1 MNKRMLVALVA
12 LAGVFVAAYLTLYK
26 LGYIGTLACA
36 VGSCETVQ
44 TSKWAT
50 FLGFPVGAW
59 GVGYYVGVLA
69 LAMVGLSGRFAD
81 SRRLSEILVGV
92 TTFGLVFSLWL
103 TYLELFVIHAI
114 CQWCVI
120 SAILAT
126 ILCILSWLDLR
137 EISVLLA
144 AVDDEHAAEVA
155 ETLREGSFGAGIRNT
170 SEVALR
176 AVRDDGE
183 SIKR

>member
-12 LAGVFVAAYLTLYK
+12 LAGVFVASYLTLYE

-50 FLGFPVGAW
+50 LFGFPVGAW
-59 GVGYYVGVLA
+59 GVAYYLFVLA
-69 LAMVGLSGRFAD
+69 LALAGLTGPLVD
-81 SRRLSEILVGV
+81 SRRLSEILLGV
-92 TTFGLVFSLWL
+92 TGFGLVFSLWL

-120 SAILAT
+120 SAILAAV
-126 ILCILSWLDLR
+126 LFILSWLDFRDVSALY
-137 EISVLLA
+137 
-144 AVDDEHAAEVA
+144 DERASEVA
-155 ETLREGSFGAGIRNT
+155 ESLREGSFGAQIRNT
-170 SEVALR
+170 GEVALR
-176 AVRDDGE
+176 AVRSEDG
-183 SIKR
+183 

>member
-1 MNKRMLVALVA
+1 MLVALVA
-12 LAGVFVAAYLTLYK
+12 LAGVFVALYLTLYK

-50 FLGFPVGAW
+50 FVGFPVGAW
-59 GVGYYVGVLA
+59 GVGYYLVVLA
-69 LAMVGLSGRFAD
+69 LGLVGLTPRYAD
-81 SRRLSEILVGV
+81 TRRLSELLVWLTG
-92 TTFGLVFSLWL
+92 FGLVFSLWL

-126 ILCILSWLDLR
+126 VLFVLSWLDLR
-137 EISVLLA
+137 ELTRLA
-144 AVDDEHAAEVA
+144 EETATEAAER
-155 ETLREGSFGAGIRNT
+155 LRDERFGTEIRNT

-176 AVRDDGE
+176 AIRKE
-183 SIKR
+183 

>member
-12 LAGVFVAAYLTLYK
+12 LAGVFVALYLTLYK

-59 GVGYYVGVLA
+59 GVAYYVFVLA
-69 LAMVGLSGRFAD
+69 LAIVGLTGRFAE
-81 SRRLSEILVGV
+81 SRGISQILVGV
-92 TTFGLVFSLWL
+92 TAFGMLFSLWL

-126 ILCILSWLDLR
+126 ILFVLSWLDFR
-137 EISVLLA
+137 DVSALLA
-144 AVDDEHAAEVA
+144 ESDVNDVA
-155 ETLREGSFGAGIRNT
+155 ETLREGQFGAGIRNT

-176 AVRDDGE
+176 AVRE
-183 SIKR
+183 KE

>member
-12 LAGVFVAAYLTLYK
+12 LVGVFVASYLTMYK

-59 GVGYYVGVLA
+59 GVAYYIFVLG
-69 LAMVGLSGRFAD
+69 LAIAGLTGQLAD
-81 SRRLSEILVGV
+81 SRRLSEILLGV
-92 TTFGLVFSLWL
+92 TGFGLVFSLWL

-126 ILCILSWLDLR
+126 ILFILSWLDRR
-137 EISVLLA
+137 ELSALQERA
-144 AVDDEHAAEVA
+144 SEVA
-155 ETLREGSFGAGIRNT
+155 ESLREGSFGAGIRNT
-170 SEVALR
+170 GEVAMR
-176 AVRDDGE
+176 AIARE
-183 SIKR
+183 KQ

>member
-12 LAGVFVAAYLTLYK
+12 LAGVFVALYLTLYK

-50 FLGFPVGAW
+50 FLGFPVGGW
-59 GVGYYVGVLA
+59 GVAYYLGVLA
-69 LAMVGLSGRFAD
+69 LALVGLGGRYAD
-81 SRRLSEILVGV
+81 SRRLSDILVGV
-92 TTFGLVFSLWL
+92 TGFGLLFSLWL

-114 CQWCVI
+114 CQWCVV

-126 ILCILSWLDLR
+126 ILFILSWLDRRDLT
-137 EISVLLA
+137 ELLDVQA
-144 AVDDEHAAEVA
+144 EEVA
-155 ETLREGSFGAGIRNT
+155 EQLR
-170 SEVALR
+170 
-176 AVRDDGE
+176 DGTY
-183 SIKR
+183 

>member
-12 LAGVFVAAYLTLYK
+12 LAGVFVALYLTLYK

-50 FLGFPVGAW
+50 FLGFPVGGW
-59 GVGYYVGVLA
+59 GVAYYLFVLA
-69 LAMVGLSGRFAD
+69 LAVVGLTGRFAD
-81 SRRLSEILVGV
+81 SRGISQILLGV
-92 TTFGLVFSLWL
+92 TAFGMLFSFWL

-120 SAILAT
+120 SAALAT
-126 ILCILSWLDLR
+126 LLFVLSWLDFR
-137 EISVLLA
+137 
-144 AVDDEHAAEVA
+144 EVA
-155 ETLREGSFGAGIRNT
+155 ALLEESDVADVAARLREGQFGAGIRNT
-170 SEVALR
+170 GEVAMR
-176 AVRDDGE
+176 AVRRE
-183 SIKR
+183 EQ

>member
-12 LAGVFVAAYLTLYK
+12 LAGVFVALYLTLYK

-50 FLGFPVGAW
+50 FLGYPVGAW
-59 GVGYYVGVLA
+59 GVAYYLGVLA
-69 LAMVGLSGRFAD
+69 LALVGLTGRYAD
-81 SRRLSEILVGV
+81 SSRLSDVLVGV
-92 TTFGLVFSLWL
+92 TGFGLLFSLWL

-114 CQWCVI
+114 CQWCVV

-126 ILCILSWLDLR
+126 ILFVLSWLDRRDVAALLDEEAEDVGERLR
-137 EISVLLA
+137 DGA
-144 AVDDEHAAEVA
+144 F
-155 ETLREGSFGAGIRNT
+155 GSQIRNT

-176 AVRDDGE
+176 AVRRDE
-183 SIKR
+183 S

>member
-12 LAGVFVAAYLTLYK
+12 LAGVFVASYLTMYK

-59 GVGYYVGVLA
+59 GVAYYIFVLG
-69 LAMVGLSGRFAD
+69 LAIVGLSGRFAD
-81 SRRLSEILVGV
+81 TRGLSQALVGV
-92 TTFGLVFSLWL
+92 TAFGVLFSLWL

-126 ILCILSWLDLR
+126 ILFILSWLDLR
-137 EISVLLA
+137 EVSALLDETAVSDA
-144 AVDDEHAAEVA
+144 AAA
-155 ETLREGSFGAGIRNT
+155 LREGQFGAGIRNT
-170 SEVALR
+170 GEVAMR
-176 AVRDDGE
+176 AIRKDP
-183 SIKR
+183 

>member
-1 MNKRMLVALVA
+1 VNKRMLVALVA
-12 LAGVFVAAYLTLYK
+12 LAGVFVALYLTLYK

-50 FLGFPVGAW
+50 FLGVPVGAW
-59 GVGYYVGVLA
+59 GVGYYIVVLV
-69 LAMVGLSGRFAD
+69 LGLVGLTPRYAD
-81 SRRLSEILVGV
+81 TRRLSEILVLLTAFGV
-92 TTFGLVFSLWL
+92 LFSLWL

-126 ILCILSWLDLR
+126 ILFIVSWLDLR
-137 EISVLLA
+137 ELTQLA
-144 AVDDEHAAEVA
+144 EETAEEAAER
-155 ETLREGSFGAGIRNT
+155 LRNGRFGKELRNT
-170 SEVALR
+170 SEVAMR
-176 AVRDDGE
+176 AIRKE
-183 SIKR
+183 

>member
-12 LAGVFVAAYLTLYK
+12 LAGVFVALYLTLYK

-50 FLGFPVGAW
+50 LLGFPVGAW
-59 GVGYYVGVLA
+59 GVAYYIFVLTLA
-69 LAMVGLSGRFAD
+69 LVGLTGQFAE
-81 SRRLSEILVGV
+81 SRRLSQVLVGM
-92 TTFGLVFSLWL
+92 TAFGLVFSLWL

-126 ILCILSWLDLR
+126 ILFILSWLDLR
-137 EISVLLA
+137 ELSALL
-144 AVDDEHAAEVA
+144 DDRALEDAAEA
-155 ETLREGSFGAGIRNT
+155 LREGSFGAEIRNT

-176 AVRDDGE
+176 AIRE
-183 SIKR
+183 EK

>member
-12 LAGVFVAAYLTLYK
+12 LAGVFVALYLTLYK

-59 GVGYYVGVLA
+59 GVAYYVFVLA
-69 LAMVGLSGRFAD
+69 LAIVGLTGRFAE
-81 SRRLSEILVGV
+81 SRGISQILVGV
-92 TTFGLVFSLWL
+92 TAFGMLFSLWL

-126 ILCILSWLDLR
+126 ILFVLSWLDLR
-137 EISVLLA
+137 DVSALLA
-144 AVDDEHAAEVA
+144 ESDVNDVA
-155 ETLREGSFGAGIRNT
+155 ETLREGQFGAGIRNT

-176 AVRDDGE
+176 AVRE
-183 SIKR
+183 KE

>member
-12 LAGVFVAAYLTLYK
+12 LAGVFVASYLTLYK

-50 FLGFPVGAW
+50 FLG
-59 GVGYYVGVLA
+59 
-69 LAMVGLSGRFAD
+69 
-81 SRRLSEILVGV
+81 V
-92 TTFGLVFSLWL
+92 TAFGLVFSLWL

-114 CQWCVI
+114 CQWCVV

-126 ILCILSWLDLR
+126 ILFIVSWLDLR
-137 EISVLLA
+137 EITHLA
-144 AVDDEHAAEVA
+144 EETAEEAAER
-155 ETLREGSFGAGIRNT
+155 LRDGRFGKELRNT

-176 AVRDDGE
+176 AIRKE
-183 SIKR
+183 